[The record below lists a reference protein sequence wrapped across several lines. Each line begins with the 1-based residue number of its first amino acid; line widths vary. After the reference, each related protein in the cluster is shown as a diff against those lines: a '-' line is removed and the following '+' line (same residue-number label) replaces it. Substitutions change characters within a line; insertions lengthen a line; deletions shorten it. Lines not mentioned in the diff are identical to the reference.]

1 VYALKDECGKKV
13 FCKRLP
19 NDLPNVLT
27 ALEPF
32 REQIEA
38 IAVESTYNWYWLV
51 DGLMDAGYNVRLANP
66 AAIDQYD
73 GIKDVGDRTEATFLA
88 ELLRLGI
95 LPEGYIYPKQ
105 ERSARDLI
113 RRRMLLVRQRTAIT
127 LSLQCTFARQTG
139 RSMAWSSLSQ
149 LDTEEFSELL
159 GDDEL
164 LLSTVEEQ
172 RAVVEFFNQK
182 ISLLEKKVLTLAKL
196 KPEFERLLTLP
207 GIGKILGLTIM
218 YETGD
223 IARFPKAGNYTSYC
237 RCVDAKCQSNGKKK
251 GSNNRRNGNKFLC
264 WAYVE
269 AAHYALRF
277 CPPARSFYD
286 RKKAKKNGALATKA
300 LAAKWAKAAY
310 HVLKDQTDFDVARV
324 FG

>member
-1 VYALKDECGKKV
+1 
-13 FCKRLP
+13 
-19 NDLPNVLT
+19 
-27 ALEPF
+27 
-32 REQIEA
+32 
-38 IAVESTYNWYWLV
+38 
-51 DGLMDAGYNVRLANP
+51 
-66 AAIDQYD
+66 
-73 GIKDVGDRTEATFLA
+73 
-88 ELLRLGI
+88 
-95 LPEGYIYPKQ
+95 
-105 ERSARDLI
+105 
-113 RRRMLLVRQRTAIT
+113 
-127 LSLQCTFARQTG
+127 
-139 RSMAWSSLSQ
+139 MAWSSLSQ